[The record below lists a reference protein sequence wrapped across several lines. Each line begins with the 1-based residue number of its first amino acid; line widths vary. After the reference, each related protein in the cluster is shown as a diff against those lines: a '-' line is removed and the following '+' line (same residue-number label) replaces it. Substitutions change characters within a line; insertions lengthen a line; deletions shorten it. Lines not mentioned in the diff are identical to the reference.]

1 MCHEKQ
7 SNVFL
12 SARTRASLASSQL
25 VARTSVA
32 SVSRRVRERSAEPV
46 SRARA
51 RAARGSGV
59 SSGVGATMTDREIAE
74 GLFAAD
80 AERSD
85 GGVLGTAARS
95 TSRGDDDAFVG
106 PTGSSK
112 GDARS
117 VHIAGMDDDTETFSV
132 RKFLA
137 FLGPGFLMCIGYVDP
152 GNFESDLQAGVQYG
166 YSLLWVLLW
175 ATIAGL
181 FVQAMCVRL
190 ALATGWHLARVMR
203 DEYPPRVRNAL
214 WVATELAIV
223 ASDIPEVIGTAL
235 ALKLI
240 FGLPTAWGVGVTSLS
255 TLLFL
260 GLQSFGVRKLE
271 AFIGALVGVMSICFV
286 AQMSLLGGGGDGGEV
301 VAGIVAPVIRD
312 PNALFIAIS
321 LLGAVVMPHNLFLH
335 SALVLSRTFALGERA
350 LRSAYKYNVAECA
363 LALLVTLV
371 INFAVVI
378 VAARSI
384 RDADFHDPTGERRQ
398 GIIDRPLQNAPEML
412 KDVLGVAAKGMFA
425 AALLASGQSSTITG
439 TYAGQFVMEGFLE
452 LRIDPVLRAFL
463 TRSAAIVP
471 SLLVILIAGDE
482 YAEFL
487 IVVSS
492 VILFVQL
499 PYALIPLVKFCGDP
513 GIVGPLALDLK
524 TARATRVLCFAVVL
538 ANVVLL
544 VQMIHESRA
553 VNGTA
558 GGVFVGFLVAFA
570 AVAYVG
576 SIAWL
581 AARPV
586 SQNLAT
592 RVERRMRG
600 ERGERLAG
608 ADDGRIDDGG
618 IGGEARG
625 DDARGDDARG
635 DREMRGV
642 ASPFRVDTPPLSPGA
657 GRSRV

>member
-12 SARTRASLASSQL
+12 SARARASLASSQL

-46 SRARA
+46 SRVRA

-59 SSGVGATMTDREIAE
+59 SSGVGATMTDREIAD

-80 AERSD
+80 TERSD

-203 DEYPPRVRNAL
+203 DEYPPRVRYAL

-240 FGLPTAWGVGVTSLS
+240 FGLPTAWGVGITSLS

-286 AQMSLLGGGGDGGEV
+286 AQMSLLGGGDGGEV

-471 SLLVILIAGDE
+471 SLLVVLIAGDE

-513 GIVGPLALDLK
+513 GIAGPLALDLK
-524 TARATRVLCFAVVL
+524 TARATRVLCFVVVL
-538 ANVVLL
+538 ANVILL
-544 VQMIHESRA
+544 IQMIHESRA

-608 ADDGRIDDGG
+608 ADDGGIDDDGG

-642 ASPFRVDTPPLSPGA
+642 ASAFRVDTPPLSPGA
-657 GRSRV
+657 GGSRV

>member
-12 SARTRASLASSQL
+12 SARARASLASSQL

-59 SSGVGATMTDREIAE
+59 SSGVGATMTDREIAD

-203 DEYPPRVRNAL
+203 DEYPPRVRYAL

-240 FGLPTAWGVGVTSLS
+240 FGLPTAWGVGITSLS

-286 AQMSLLGGGGDGGEV
+286 AQMSLLGGGDGGEV

-471 SLLVILIAGDE
+471 SLLVVLIAGDE

-513 GIVGPLALDLK
+513 GIAGPLALDLK
-524 TARATRVLCFAVVL
+524 TARD
-538 ANVVLL
+538 
-544 VQMIHESRA
+544 S
-553 VNGTA
+553 
-558 GGVFVGFLVAFA
+558 
-570 AVAYVG
+570 
-576 SIAWL
+576 
-581 AARPV
+581 
-586 SQNLAT
+586 
-592 RVERRMRG
+592 
-600 ERGERLAG
+600 
-608 ADDGRIDDGG
+608 
-618 IGGEARG
+618 
-625 DDARGDDARG
+625 
-635 DREMRGV
+635 
-642 ASPFRVDTPPLSPGA
+642 
-657 GRSRV
+657 